1 MTTIFEK
8 SQIDRGKL
16 REIIIKNPGCL
27 DKGLSFIDK
36 DLGTEDGIID
46 FLGVD
51 KSGGLVVVN
60 IDIEKSNEA
69 LISVLSQIQWL
80 KKSRNLIKRLY
91 PKKKIDFSLRPK
103 IYLVS
108 SSFSEKLKSAS
119 KQILMEDIKLIRFK
133 YLSNKD
139 QKAIFFEEIFCNLVS
154 AEHSHPIKK
163 EESKAEEL
171 GTFKPARVVE
181 DELNVNSSEIRQDK
195 ITPEEVA
202 EFMDFDR
209 TSLKERS
216 SK

>member
-16 REIIIKNPGCL
+16 REIIIKNSGCL
-27 DKGLSFIDK
+27 DPDLSFIDK
-36 DLGTEDGIID
+36 DLGTETGVID

-51 KSGGLVVVN
+51 KSGGLVIVN
-60 IDIEKSNEA
+60 INIEKSNEA

-91 PKKKIDFSLRPK
+91 SKENIDFSLPPK

-108 SSFSEKLKSAS
+108 SGFSEKLKSAA
-119 KQILMEDIKLIRFK
+119 KQILMENIKLIRFK

-139 QKAIFFEEIFCNLVS
+139 QKAIFFEEIFCNLVTEKPS
-154 AEHSHPIKK
+154 RPMKK
-163 EESKAEEL
+163 AKSGTEEF
-171 GTFKPARVVE
+171 GTFNPIEASE
-181 DELNVNSSEIRQDK
+181 DELNVNSLETRQDK
-195 ITPEEVA
+195 ITPEEIA

-209 TSLKERS
+209 TLLKERS